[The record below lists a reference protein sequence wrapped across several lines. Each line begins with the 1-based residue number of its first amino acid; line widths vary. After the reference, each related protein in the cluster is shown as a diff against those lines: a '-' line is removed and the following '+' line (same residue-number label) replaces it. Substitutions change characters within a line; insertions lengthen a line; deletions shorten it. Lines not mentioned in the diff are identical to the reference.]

1 MDLFIKHLKTFVFF
15 AMAVIAILPT
25 AVLASPSDGTVSGYA
40 WSAQVG
46 WINFGTTNGN
56 VHITDSA
63 MTGYAWN
70 ENAGWLNLSP
80 TNSGAQNNGSGT
92 LSGYGWLEG
101 MGWINFSGVT
111 VSSAGVF
118 SGTATGDNSVSIS
131 FGCSNCNVVT
141 DWRPASL
148 RGSGGGGGA
157 IAPSVSFTINNGQQY
172 TNNQS
177 VQIFFSNDFSSSDKL
192 IISNSPDLSGA
203 TEEYFQKS
211 RPWTLPS
218 GDGTKIVYARVYPQ
232 YGAPSEIVSNNIVL
246 DTTPP
251 EIKITEV
258 KERYKPSE
266 QVALKG
272 LTENK
277 AEVTLSKDDKAG
289 LFSADDE
296 GKWDVSLG
304 KLAKGKYY
312 VELTPKDLAGN
323 IGKPAKVEILVEN
336 GEMPTEKEEEKQ
348 PTFFEKIAD
357 GVKEIIKPLIPKFLK
372 PAEEK
377 KPEEIAMI
385 PKVVPIAF
393 KGNFRYLSEPAL
405 ERLVLAPL
413 PKDFKLLAE
422 KFPKLEKT
430 FAKVGIRKFTD
441 IGKLENA
448 RLKLPGFT
456 ESVLPPADPGTGKI
470 GAIKGIPLA
479 SLSASAMDRIP
490 AGIVFAKAGGGLV
503 DINAILSLSKEG
515 KAVQTIETIIRQKL
529 QLVVRVEKPADKV
542 IGYLVFKSKNR
553 GQATGF
559 NQDISSQFFSR
570 IVISLL
576 LNTESVLA
584 AERENEPE
592 QRLVLDKFEYED
604 KGYGVYAAAIN
615 SPSVDGLYEVI
626 TEVKYKDL
634 SSEEIKL
641 IAVVDPEG
649 YVYKENKELETR
661 IAGAVVSLYWLNPK
675 TSQYELWSAK
685 EYQQENPQVTNE
697 GGTYSFLTPEGR
709 YYLQVDAPGYA
720 SRKGDPFE
728 VREGSGIHI
737 NIKMTPR
744 GWWRLIID
752 WKVILLL
759 LILAL
764 LFYNFYR
771 DKIRERRMN

>member
-1 MDLFIKHLKTFVFF
+1 MVVRHIKIFVFF
-15 AMAVIAILPT
+15 TIVVVATFPT

-40 WSAQVG
+40 WSGQVG
-46 WINFGTTNGN
+46 WVNFGTTNGN
-56 VHITDSA
+56 IHITDSA

-70 ENAGWLNLSP
+70 ENAGWLNLNP
-80 TNSGAQNNGSGT
+80 TNSGVQNNGSGT
-92 LSGYGWLEG
+92 LSGYAWLEG
-101 MGWINFSGVT
+101 AGWINFSGVI

-131 FGCSNCNVVT
+131 FGCSNCNVAT

-172 TNNQS
+172 TNNPS
-177 VQIFFSNDFSSSDKL
+177 VQIFFNNDFSSSDKL
-192 IISNSPDLSGA
+192 IVSNSPDLSGA

-211 RPWTLPS
+211 RPWSLLS
-218 GDGTKIVYARVYPQ
+218 GDGTKTVYARVYPQ

-246 DTTPP
+246 DTIPP
-251 EIKITEV
+251 EIKITEI
-258 KERYKPSE
+258 KEKYKPNE

-289 LFSADDE
+289 LFSADEE

-336 GEMPTEKEEEKQ
+336 GEVPAEKEEEKQ

-357 GVKEIIKPLIPKFLK
+357 SVKEIIKPLIPEFLK
-372 PAEEK
+372 PAEEE

-385 PKVVPIAF
+385 PKAVPIAF
-393 KGNFRYLSEPAL
+393 KGSFRYLSEPAL
-405 ERLVLAPL
+405 EWLVLAPL
-413 PKDFKLLAE
+413 PKDFRELAL

-430 FAKVGIRKFTD
+430 FAKVGVRKFTD

-448 RLKLPGFT
+448 RLELPGLT
-456 ESVLPPADPGTGKI
+456 ESILPPSESGKFAAIRGIPIINLSESAMGKI
-470 GAIKGIPLA
+470 PSGI
-479 SLSASAMDRIP
+479 I
-490 AGIVFAKAGGGLV
+490 FAKAGGGLV

-515 KAVQTIETIIRQKL
+515 NAVQTIETIVRQKL

-542 IGYLVFKSKNR
+542 VGYLVFKSKNR

-559 NQDISSQFFSR
+559 NSDASSPFFSR
-570 IVISLL
+570 IADALL
-576 LNTESVLA
+576 LNTKSVLA
-584 AERENEPE
+584 AEKENQPE

-604 KGYGVYAAAIN
+604 KGYGVYAASIN
-615 SPSVDGLYEVI
+615 SPAVDGLYEIV

-649 YVYKENKELETR
+649 YVYKESKELETR
-661 IAGAVVSLYWLNPK
+661 VAGATVSLYWLNPK
-675 TSQYELWSAK
+675 TNQYELWPAK
-685 EYQQENPQVTNE
+685 EYQQENPQVTDE
-697 GGTYSFLTPEGR
+697 RGTYSFLTPEGR

-720 SRKGDPFE
+720 IHKGNLFE
-728 VREGSGIHI
+728 VREGSGVHI
-737 NIKMTPR
+737 NIKMTPK

-771 DKIRERRMN
+771 DKMRE